1 MAFEMALKKDKP
13 MIMSDEDLEH
23 YNAMFTACQEK
34 FNTSKE
40 ASRIIIEGAY
50 MSDLHIDLF
59 KPYRAKDVVCGV
71 IKTVYIDY
79 EVFNAL
85 SMDKY
90 DVVLRLTN
98 MSDGVSVKLI
108 RVSEAYKERQNV

>member
-1 MAFEMALKKDKP
+1 MAFEMALKKGKP

-34 FNTSKE
+34 FNTSRE

-50 MSDLHIDLF
+50 ISDLHIDLF
-59 KPYRAKDVVCGV
+59 RPFKVKDVVNYHV
-71 IKTVYIDY
+71 QTVDTYY

-90 DVVLRLTN
+90 DVMLRLSN
-98 MSDGVSVKLI
+98 LDDGCVSVQLT
-108 RVSEAYKERQNV
+108 RVSEGLKEMMR